1 MSNLYIVATPIGNLE
16 DMSFR
21 AIRILKEVDF
31 ILSEDTRVTGKL
43 LKYYEIENKTV
54 SFHEHSDEKIYQK
67 ILEEMQNGKN
77 YALVTDAGTPGIS
90 DPGSRLINFLR
101 DKITDETENRIE
113 LNIIP
118 IPGASAV
125 SSAISAAG
133 IKGSEF
139 YFTGFIPKKKG
150 KQTFLKSLPELTEK
164 FGAVI
169 FFESGHRILK
179 TIEGVAE
186 FYPETKTEKKI
197 TLAKEL
203 TKIHETI
210 LKDTSVGIIDFLKD
224 EKHQKGEFVV
234 IVE

>member
-16 DMSFR
+16 DMTLR
-21 AIRILKEVDF
+21 AIRILGEVDF
-31 ILSEDTRVTGKL
+31 VLSEDTRVTGKL
-43 LKYYEIENKTV
+43 LKHYEINTPTI
-54 SFHEHSDEKIYQK
+54 SFHEHSNDEVYEKIVS
-67 ILEEMQNGKN
+67 EMQSGKD

-101 DKITDETENRIE
+101 EKESNGEISD

-118 IPGASAV
+118 IPGPSAL

-133 IKGSEF
+133 IYGNEF
-139 YFTGFIPKKKG
+139 YFVGFIPKKKG

-164 FGAVI
+164 FGAVV

-179 TIEGVAE
+179 TIEGIAE
-186 FYPETKTEKKI
+186 FYPETQLESKI
-197 TLAKEL
+197 VLAKEL
-203 TKIHETI
+203 TKLNE
-210 LKDTSVGIIDFLKD
+210 KIIRGNASEIIEFLED

>member
-16 DMSFR
+16 DMTLR
-21 AIRILKEVDF
+21 AIRVLGEVDF

-43 LKYYEIENKTV
+43 LKHYEIKTKTY
-54 SFHEHSDEKIYQK
+54 SFHEHSNDDVYEK
-67 ILEEMQNGKN
+67 ILEQLKDGKDF
-77 YALVTDAGTPGIS
+77 ALVSDAGTPGIS

-101 DKITDETENRIE
+101 EKENAGEISD

-118 IPGASAV
+118 LPGASAL
-125 SSAISAAG
+125 SSAVSVAG
-133 IKGSEF
+133 LHGSEF
-139 YFTGFIPKKKG
+139 YFAGFAPKKKG
-150 KQTFLKSLPELTEK
+150 KQTFLKSLPELTDK
-164 FGAVI
+164 FGAVV

-179 TIEGVAE
+179 TIKGVEE
-186 FYPETKTEKKI
+186 FYPATKTEPKI

-203 TKIHETI
+203 TKIHEKI
-210 LKDTSVGIIDFLKD
+210 IKGTSVEIINYLND

>member
-1 MSNLYIVATPIGNLE
+1 MNLYIVATPIGNLE
-16 DMSFR
+16 DMTLR

-43 LKYYEIENKTV
+43 LKHYEVNTKMF
-54 SFHEHSDEKIYQK
+54 SFHEHTNDDVYEK
-67 ILEEMQNGKN
+67 ILEQMKDGKDF
-77 YALVTDAGTPGIS
+77 ALVTDAGTPGIS

-101 DKITDETENRIE
+101 DKKDVEEIGN

-118 IPGASAV
+118 LPGASAV
-125 SSAISAAG
+125 STAISVAG
-133 IKGSEF
+133 LHGNEF
-139 YFTGFIPKKKG
+139 YFAGFIPKKKG
-150 KQTFLKSLPELTEK
+150 KQTFLKSLPELVEK
-164 FGAVI
+164 FGAVV

-179 TIEGVAE
+179 TIQGIEE
-186 FYPETKTEKKI
+186 FYPETKEFKKI

-210 LKDTSVGIIDFLKD
+210 LKGTSQEIIKFLED

-234 IVE
+234 VVE